1 MLEHIFRNISDIR
14 IFDLMTDYVLD
25 KYEKEELDE
34 SLNESLVNNKILTCN
49 DVNTVN
55 TDEIMELLDYNEYK
69 RIEAQDSLD
78 HLVRQKILGIR
89 KIRMDATTGCEICKY
104 SDKFGYERLYGHRD
118 HVAEQINVE
127 YVNNYYMENNRTTG
141 LLRNAI
147 FNHILTIVG
156 GEHRGE
162 YDE

>member
-14 IFDLMTDYVLD
+14 IFDLMTDFVLD
-25 KYEKEELDE
+25 KYAQEELDK
-34 SLNESLVNNKILTCN
+34 SLEYDRVLARN

-55 TDEIMELLDYNEYK
+55 IYEIMELLDYNEYK
-69 RIEAQDSLD
+69 RIDVQDSLD

-89 KIRMDATTGCEICKY
+89 KIRMDGTTGCEICKY
-104 SDKFGYERLYGHRD
+104 SDKFGYQRLYGHED
-118 HVAEQINVE
+118 HVVKQINIE
-127 YVNNYYMENNRTTG
+127 FIDNYYMEENRTTG

-147 FNHILTIVG
+147 FNHVLMTVG
-156 GEHRGE
+156 DKCRGE